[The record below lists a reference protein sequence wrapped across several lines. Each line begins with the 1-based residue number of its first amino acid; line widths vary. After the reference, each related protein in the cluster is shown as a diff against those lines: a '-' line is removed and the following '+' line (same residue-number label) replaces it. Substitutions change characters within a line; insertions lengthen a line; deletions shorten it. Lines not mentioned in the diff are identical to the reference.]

1 MVDHEINEPY
11 KPYSCQVIVMLVH
24 IQDMSYVY
32 YSNYLGLKV
41 LVYGL
46 YSCML
51 FHIKLLII
59 IK

>member
-1 MVDHEINEPY
+1 MIDHEINEPY
-11 KPYSCQVIVMLVH
+11 KPYSCQVIVMLIH

-32 YSNYLGLKV
+32 SLNYLGLKV

-51 FHIKLLII
+51 FHIKFVNNH
-59 IK
+59 